1 MNTRTILL
9 NSNADLVQEHAVTI
23 EEAEEVITELR
34 GEVKRLRECA
44 KQQAKGPNG
53 AKTIRVEIIP
63 GEERRFHMV
72 VTFPSSMRAGEV
84 KAANTIA
91 SLLGIVFECA
101 RSTT

>member
-1 MNTRTILL
+1 M
-9 NSNADLVQEHAVTI
+9 TI
-23 EEAEEVITELR
+23 EEAQEIIEELR

-53 AKTIRVEIIP
+53 AKTLRVEVIP
-63 GEERRFHMV
+63 SEGNRFHMV
-72 VTFPSSMRAGEV
+72 VTFPSSTRAGEV

-101 RSTT
+101 RPTA